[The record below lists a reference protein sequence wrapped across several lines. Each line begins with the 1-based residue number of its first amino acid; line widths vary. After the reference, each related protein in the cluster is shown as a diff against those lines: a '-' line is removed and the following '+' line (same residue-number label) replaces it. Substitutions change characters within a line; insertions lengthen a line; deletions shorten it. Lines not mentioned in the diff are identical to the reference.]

1 MTDYLYFK
9 NGIKFAFVVGLIGLM
24 LTCQRNSIS
33 YQPIAELFEPDYKL
47 DRFEAEIKNFEK
59 EDAEKGIKKE
69 GILFYGSS
77 SWRIWKDIKT
87 DLAPLP
93 VLNRGF
99 GGSTIPELIYYVE
112 RVVFPHEPK
121 LLVIYGGEN
130 DLSGKKYKSAEQM
143 FDSYRQF
150 VSLVQNRLPKT
161 KICFVSMK
169 LSPSRRQH
177 WETVKKGNAMVKSF
191 SIGKGLSYVDINPVL
206 FNANGTVKS
215 ELYTKDSLHLNPQ
228 GYREYAKVLKP
239 FLQKKYK

>member
-1 MTDYLYFK
+1 MKNHFGFK
-9 NGIKFAFVVGLIGLM
+9 PLFNFVFLIGLWSFM
-24 LTCQRNSIS
+24 PSCQRSRVS
-33 YQPIAELFEPDYKL
+33 YQPIAEAFVPDYQL
-47 DRFEAEIKNFEK
+47 DRFETEIRNFEK
-59 EDAEKGIKKE
+59 EDVEKGITKG

-99 GGSTIPELIYYVE
+99 GGSTIPELIHYVD
-112 RVVFPHEPK
+112 RVVFPHAPK

-143 FDSYRQF
+143 FDSYRTF

-161 KICFVSMK
+161 NICFVSMK
-169 LSPSRRQH
+169 LSPSRRQF

-191 SIGKGLSYVDINPVL
+191 SNGKRLSYVDINPVL

-228 GYREYAKVLKP
+228 GYREYAKVLLP
-239 FLQKKYK
+239 FLKKKY

>member
-1 MTDYLYFK
+1 MNNFK
-9 NGIKFAFVVGLIGLM
+9 NKIQFVFGIGLM
-24 LTCQRNSIS
+24 GLLLTCQKSS
-33 YQPIAELFEPDYKL
+33 MTYQPIAESFEPDYKL

-59 EDAEKGIKKE
+59 EDAEKGVKKGE
-69 GILFYGSS
+69 VLFYGSS
-77 SWRIWKDIKT
+77 SWRVWKDIKT

-99 GGSTIPELIYYVE
+99 GGSTIPELTHYVE
-112 RVVFPHEPK
+112 RVVFPREPK

-161 KICFVSMK
+161 HICFVSMK

-177 WETVKKGNAMVKSF
+177 WETVKKGNKMVKAF
-191 SIGKGLSYVDINPVL
+191 STGKRLSYVDINPVL
-206 FNANGTVKS
+206 FNANGTVKG

-228 GYREYAKVLKP
+228 GYREYTKVLLP
-239 FLQKKYK
+239 FLTKKYK